1 MGNLKTGHLVEAG
14 LWLLLAFVLF
24 IYSFEFNKSI
34 EIYRFGASG
43 WPRAIIL
50 LIVIAALGQLAWH
63 WKRGEGGATSKLNA
77 AADDSVEAPEDHSS
91 LGWYVHTFAMVA
103 IPFVY
108 MRVPDFIGGMMGLPA
123 DGLGTIKML
132 TAAPLILVFAW
143 MAWRNH
149 VGGMLALPIFFAALL
164 EDMGFYA
171 LAPVFAMGIMFLM
184 GERRI
189 KWMSGVAAGV
199 FGILLLLFVKLLYVG
214 LPTGNIRPFY
224 DFGNW
229 VVTVLQ

>member
-14 LWLLLAFVLF
+14 LWLLLALVLF
-24 IYSFEFNKSI
+24 IYSFEFNKPI
-34 EIYRFGASG
+34 EIYKFGASG

-50 LIVIAALGQLAWH
+50 LIVLAALGQLFWH

-77 AADDSVEAPEDHSS
+77 AADDSVEAPDDHSS
-91 LGWYVHTFAMVA
+91 LGWYMHTLVLVA
-103 IPFVY
+103 IPFIY
-108 MRVPDFIGGMMGLPA
+108 MRVPDFIGGMMGLPP

-132 TAAPLILVFAW
+132 TAAPLLVLFAW
-143 MAWRNH
+143 MAYRNQ

-164 EDMGFYA
+164 QDMGFYA
-171 LAPVFAMGIMFLM
+171 LAPMFAMGVMYLM

-189 KWMSGVAAGV
+189 KWMAGVAAGV

-214 LPTGNIRPFY
+214 LPTGNVRPFY

>member
-14 LWLLLAFVLF
+14 LWLLLALVLF

-34 EIYRFGASG
+34 EIYKFGASG

-50 LIVIAALGQLAWH
+50 LIVLAAIGQLAWH
-63 WKRGEGGATSKLNA
+63 WKQGEGGATSQLNA
-77 AADDSVEAPEDHSS
+77 AADDSVEVPDDHSS
-91 LGWYVHTFAMVA
+91 LGWYLHTFALVA
-103 IPFVY
+103 IPFIY
-108 MRVPDFIGGMMGLPA
+108 LRVPDFIGGMMGLPP

-132 TAAPLILVFAW
+132 TAAPLLALFAW
-143 MAWRNH
+143 MAYRNQ

-171 LAPVFAMGIMFLM
+171 LAPLFAMGVMYLM

-189 KWMSGVAAGV
+189 KWMAGVAAGV

-214 LPTGNIRPFY
+214 LPTGNVRPFY